1 MASFFAIFRHFAVVG
16 QFVFAISM
24 GDEYELVSCD
34 DLLGGESYVFGSN
47 SVKSL
52 IELKQLIVKH
62 DITLLIYVM
71 DGRNPT
77 LDHAL
82 SGKFRL

>member
-16 QFVFAISM
+16 RFVFEISM

-34 DLLGGESYVFGSN
+34 VLLGGESHVFGSN
-47 SVKSL
+47 SAESL
-52 IELKQLIVKH
+52 IELKQLIVEH
-62 DITLLIYVM
+62 DITLLIYVT

>member
-1 MASFFAIFRHFAVVG
+1 MASFFFYFRDFFDIG

-34 DLLGGESYVFGSN
+34 VLLGGESHVFGSN
-47 SVKSL
+47 SAESL
-52 IELKQLIVKH
+52 IELKQLIVEH

-71 DGRNPT
+71 DGRNHT